1 MNTDTLNALILRHG
15 DNLLRRSGWPDS
27 VGMTPVAPETVPGW
41 LYASGVLDADEI
53 LTLTTRLCQTEMG
66 GLAHLLTASAQR
78 LAGTPARLHLYP
90 AQSYPRPEALSDC
103 TCISLPYAREWLTK
117 DECDDLL
124 AFLKDFIDR

>member
-1 MNTDTLNALILRHG
+1 MNNDTLNALILRHG

-66 GLAHLLTASAQR
+66 DGHI
-78 LAGTPARLHLYP
+78 
-90 AQSYPRPEALSDC
+90 C
-103 TCISLPYAREWLTK
+103 
-117 DECDDLL
+117 
-124 AFLKDFIDR
+124 